1 MPLYGFG
8 CAVCGDFELVRPMAA
23 AGSPA
28 ECPDCGGP
36 ARRRFTPP
44 AVRLLSTGVRRALDV
59 EARSADVPDV
69 VTTLPPRT
77 GRRQQRV
84 TDPLQARLPRP

>member
-1 MPLYGFG
+1 
-8 CAVCGDFELVRPMAA
+8 
-23 AGSPA
+23 
-28 ECPDCGGP
+28 
-36 ARRRFTPP
+36 
-44 AVRLLSTGVRRALDV
+44 LLSTGVRRALDV